1 MSATTA
7 LVQDDVDL
15 QAVEAEV
22 TTIFERYL
30 QQDSEGRWSVNV
42 EAVRQDGAPEAE
54 LQRIAEGFNVPIG
67 TYVFPGSEDKEAGG
81 KGASP
86 QHQFGSWEWGK
97 CVLNIAVPGAGT
109 MLIDGAIRGLLARA
123 KYELRQR
130 HFPQVVIFIICMVF
144 LLATIMTAISWIT
157 IPRATIMASVLIVGL
172 TAAMAY
178 KTFVAQNIAYS
189 TNFTIVCSLI
199 LMAGIAGAQWGTEK
213 FMPAL
218 IATLT
223 VSAIM
228 TIRQARSTSS
238 RIRP

>member
-1 MSATTA
+1 
-7 LVQDDVDL
+7 
-15 QAVEAEV
+15 
-22 TTIFERYL
+22 
-30 QQDSEGRWSVNV
+30 
-42 EAVRQDGAPEAE
+42 
-54 LQRIAEGFNVPIG
+54 
-67 TYVFPGSEDKEAGG
+67 
-81 KGASP
+81 
-86 QHQFGSWEWGK
+86 
-97 CVLNIAVPGAGT
+97 
-109 MLIDGAIRGLLARA
+109 
-123 KYELRQR
+123 
-130 HFPQVVIFIICMVF
+130 MVF

-172 TAAMAY
+172 TTAIAY

-228 TIRQARSTSS
+228 TIRQARSTSPRS
-238 RIRP
+238 RP

>member
-1 MSATTA
+1 MRT
-7 LVQDDVDL
+7 QH
-15 QAVEAEV
+15 
-22 TTIFERYL
+22 R
-30 QQDSEGRWSVNV
+30 
-42 EAVRQDGAPEAE
+42 
-54 LQRIAEGFNVPIG
+54 
-67 TYVFPGSEDKEAGG
+67 GSRCRNHAHRRCYQGSSG
-81 KGASP
+81 KGEVCSSGFLAPARGWPVGNSGWRNRLGG
-86 QHQFGSWEWGK
+86 FACRGSSLVFYVSCIMK
-97 CVLNIAVPGAGT
+97 QS
-109 MLIDGAIRGLLARA
+109 GLPTR
-123 KYELRQR
+123 ELRQR

-178 KTFVAQNIAYS
+178 KTFVAQNIVYS

>member
-1 MSATTA
+1 LAPARGWPVGNSGWRNRLGGFACRGSS
-7 LVQDDVDL
+7 LV
-15 QAVEAEV
+15 
-22 TTIFERYL
+22 F
-30 QQDSEGRWSVNV
+30 
-42 EAVRQDGAPEAE
+42 
-54 LQRIAEGFNVPIG
+54 
-67 TYVFPGSEDKEAGG
+67 YVSCIMKQ
-81 KGASP
+81 S
-86 QHQFGSWEWGK
+86 
-97 CVLNIAVPGAGT
+97 
-109 MLIDGAIRGLLARA
+109 GLPTR
-123 KYELRQR
+123 ELRQR

>member
-1 MSATTA
+1 MRTQHRGSRRRNHAHRRGY
-7 LVQDDVDL
+7 QGSSSKG
-15 QAVEAEV
+15 EV
-22 TTIFERYL
+22 C
-30 QQDSEGRWSVNV
+30 SS
-42 EAVRQDGAPEAE
+42 
-54 LQRIAEGFNVPIG
+54 
-67 TYVFPGSEDKEAGG
+67 
-81 KGASP
+81 
-86 QHQFGSWEWGK
+86 
-97 CVLNIAVPGAGT
+97 
-109 MLIDGAIRGLLARA
+109 GLLAPARGWPVGNSGWRNRLGGFA
-123 KYELRQR
+123 CRGSSLVFYVGCIMKQSGLSTRELRQR